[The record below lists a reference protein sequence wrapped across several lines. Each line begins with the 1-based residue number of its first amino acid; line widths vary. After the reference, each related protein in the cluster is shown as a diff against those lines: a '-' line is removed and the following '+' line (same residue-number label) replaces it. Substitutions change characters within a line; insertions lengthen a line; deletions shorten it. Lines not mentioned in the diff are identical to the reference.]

1 MSVTTLAQAIHVA
14 EIFIASV
21 SDLGLTF
28 IIVLSKVYSFKN
40 LLDLS
45 QLPRNIFTMI
55 SLYIGYF
62 LSSPWT
68 TVAV

>member
-45 QLPRNIFTMI
+45 QLPET
-55 SLYIGYF
+55 F
-62 LSSPWT
+62 LP
-68 TVAV
+68 